1 MLHIGRTLSAV
12 AISTFFTLAILTPS
26 LASANNLVATSP
38 SANSTI
44 GVSPNS
50 VSVTGSVLLLDFGN
64 QLTVMDPS
72 GVRVDDGSLSVDGK
86 TLIVGVRDFKLS
98 GQYTVVYELLGVND
112 VPLQGQFVFRFN
124 SPQISEP
131 SNSPSPAASDLP
143 TIKGDNSK
151 SQFTDKLVIALL
163 ICAFLVLIFL
173 SKYARN
179 TFKR

>member
-1 MLHIGRTLSAV
+1 MLQRGRALSAV
-12 AISTFFTLAILTPS
+12 AISTFFTLSILTPS
-26 LASANNLVATSP
+26 LASVNNLVATSP

-50 VSVTGSVLLLDFGN
+50 VSVTGSVLLLDLGS
-64 QLTVMDPS
+64 QLTVTDPS

-98 GQYTVVYELLGVND
+98 GQYRVVYELLGVND

-124 SPQISEP
+124 GPQISEP
-131 SNSPSPAASDLP
+131 TNSPNPAVSDLP
-143 TIKGDNSK
+143 TLNGDSSK
-151 SQFTDKLVIALL
+151 SKFTDKLVIALL
-163 ICAFLVLIFL
+163 VSAFLVLIFL